1 MMKQAL
7 EGIKVLD
14 LTRVL
19 AGPYA
24 TMVMADMG
32 ADVIKIEAPGVGDD
46 SRAFGPYIA
55 NESAYFMSLNRNKR
69 SITLNLKKPKA
80 KELFLEM
87 VKKADVVVENY
98 RPGTMEK
105 LGLGYE
111 ELKKI
116 NPGIIYAASSGF
128 GHSGPYSKRAA
139 YDAVVQAMGGI
150 MSITGPKGGKPT
162 RVGPS
167 VGDITAGLFTAIGI
181 LAALNHRNNT
191 GQGQK
196 VDVAMLDCQVAI
208 LENAIAR
215 YVVTG
220 EVPKPA
226 GNRHTSITP
235 FEPFETS
242 DGEIMIAAGNDALFI
257 KLCELFG
264 TEEWVQD
271 ERFKSNPQR
280 TKHVEEL
287 TPLITAITKTKTTKE
302 WQELLDKAGVPNGPI
317 NTIDKVLEDPQVLAR
332 EMVVEVDH
340 PVAGHL
346 KMAGVPIK
354 MSETQGSVRKPAPVL
369 GQHTEE
375 ILQDLLGLNK
385 EEIEELKK
393 AEIF

>member
-1 MMKQAL
+1 MKQAL
-7 EGIKVLD
+7 EGIIVLD

-46 SRAFGPYIA
+46 SRQFGPYIQ

-80 KELFLEM
+80 RELFLEM

-105 LGLGYE
+105 LGLGFE
-111 ELKKI
+111 ELKKV

-150 MSITGPKGGKPT
+150 MSITGAIGGKPT

-167 VGDITAGLFTAIGI
+167 IGDITAGLFTTIGV
-181 LAALNHRNNT
+181 LAAINYRNNM
-191 GQGQK
+191 GVGQK

-242 DGEIMIAAGNDALFI
+242 DGEIMIAAGNDVLFE
-257 KLCELFG
+257 KLCEVFG
-264 TEEWVQD
+264 KEEWIQD
-271 ERFKSNPQR
+271 ERFKSNPLR
-280 TKHVEEL
+280 TKHVEDL
-287 TPLITAITKTKTTKE
+287 VLLITEVTRTKTTKE
-302 WQELLDKAGVPNGPI
+302 WQDLLDKAGVPNGPI
-317 NTIDKVLEDPQVLAR
+317 NSIDNVLKDPQVLAR
-332 EMVVEVDH
+332 EMIVEVDH

-354 MSETQGSVRKPAPVL
+354 MSETQGSIRKAAPLL

-375 ILQDLLGLNK
+375 ILKDLLDLSAKEIDSLKK
-385 EEIEELKK
+385 EEI
-393 AEIF
+393 F

>member
-1 MMKQAL
+1 MKQAL
-7 EGIKVLD
+7 EGIIVLD

-46 SRAFGPYIA
+46 SRQFGPYIQ

-80 KELFLEM
+80 RELFLEM

-105 LGLGYE
+105 LGLGFE
-111 ELKKI
+111 ELKKV

-150 MSITGPKGGKPT
+150 MSITGAIGGKPT

-167 VGDITAGLFTAIGI
+167 IGDITAGLFTTIGV
-181 LAALNHRNNT
+181 LAAINYRNNM
-191 GQGQK
+191 GVGQK

-242 DGEIMIAAGNDALFI
+242 DGEIMIAAGNDVLFE
-257 KLCELFG
+257 KLCEVFG
-264 TEEWVQD
+264 KEEWIQD
-271 ERFKSNPQR
+271 ERFKSNPLR
-280 TKHVEEL
+280 TKHVEDL
-287 TPLITAITKTKTTKE
+287 VLLITEVTRTKTTKE
-302 WQELLDKAGVPNGPI
+302 WQDLLDKAGVPNGPI
-317 NTIDKVLEDPQVLAR
+317 NSIDNVLKDPQVLAR
-332 EMVVEVDH
+332 EMIVEVDH

-354 MSETQGSVRKPAPVL
+354 MSETQGSIRKAAPLL

-375 ILQDLLGLNK
+375 ILKDLLDLSAEEIDLLKK
-385 EEIEELKK
+385 EEI
-393 AEIF
+393 F

>member
-1 MMKQAL
+1 MKQAL

-32 ADVIKIEAPGVGDD
+32 AEVIKIETPKIGDD
-46 SRAFGPYIA
+46 SRHFGPYI
-55 NESAYFMSLNRNKR
+55 NHESAYFMSLNRNKK
-69 SITLNLKKPKA
+69 SMTLNLKKEKA

-87 VKKADVVVENY
+87 VKHADVIVENY

-116 NPGIIYAASSGF
+116 NPRIIYAAASGF

-150 MSITGPKGGKPT
+150 MSITGEVGGVPT

-167 VGDITAGLFTAIGI
+167 IGDITAGLFSAIGI
-181 LAALNHRNNT
+181 LAALNYRNET
-191 GQGQK
+191 GIGQK

-235 FEPFETS
+235 FEPFETL
-242 DGEIMIAAGNDALFI
+242 DGEIMIAAGNDVLFQ
-257 KLCELFG
+257 KMCNVMNQNSWLE
-264 TEEWVQD
+264 D
-271 ERFKSNPQR
+271 ERFMTNPSR
-280 TKHVEEL
+280 TKHADELKELIEEV
-287 TPLITAITKTKTTKE
+287 TKTKNTE
-302 WQELLDKAGVPNGPI
+302 QWQNILDEAGVPNGPI
-317 NTIDKVLEDPQVLAR
+317 NTIDKVLEDPQVKAR
-332 EMVVEVDH
+332 EMIVEVDH

-354 MSETQGSVRKPAPVL
+354 MSETQGKVVNPAPLL
-369 GQHTEE
+369 GEHTHEVIKELLGYSDEE
-375 ILQDLLGLNK
+375 IKLL
-385 EEIEELKK
+385 EEEG
-393 AEIF
+393 IF

>member
-1 MMKQAL
+1 MKQAL

-32 ADVIKIEAPGVGDD
+32 ADVIKIEAPEVGDD
-46 SRAFGPYIA
+46 SRQFGPYIGD
-55 NESAYFMSLNRNKR
+55 ESAYFMSLNRNKR
-69 SITLNLKKPKA
+69 SITLNLKAPKA
-80 KELFLEM
+80 KELFIEM

-111 ELKKI
+111 ELKKV
-116 NPGIIYAASSGF
+116 NPGIIYAAASGF

-167 VGDITAGLFTAIGI
+167 IGDVTAGLFTAIGV
-181 LAALNHRNNT
+181 LAALNYRNNT
-191 GQGQK
+191 GIGQK
-196 VDVAMLDCQVAI
+196 VDVSMLDCQVAI

-220 EVPKPA
+220 EAPKPA
-226 GNRHTSITP
+226 GNRQSSITP

-242 DGEIMIAAGNDALFI
+242 DGEIMIAAGNDALFV
-257 KLCELFG
+257 KLCEVFG
-264 TEEWVQD
+264 TEEWAKD
-271 ERFKSNPQR
+271 ERFKSNPLR

-287 TPLITAITKTKTTKE
+287 VPLITEITRTKTTRA
-302 WQELLDKAGVPNGPI
+302 WQDLLDKAGVPNGPI
-317 NTIDKVLEDPQVLAR
+317 NTIDKVMEDPQVLAR
-332 EMVVEVDH
+332 DMIVEIDH

-354 MSETQGSVRKPAPVL
+354 MSETQGSVRTHAPLL

-375 ILQDLLGLNK
+375 ILKELLGMST
-385 EEIEELKK
+385 EEIDALKK
-393 AEIF
+393 EDIF

>member
-1 MMKQAL
+1 MRQAL

-24 TMVMADMG
+24 TMVMADLG
-32 ADVIKIEAPGVGDD
+32 ADVIKIEAPGIGDD
-46 SRAFGPYIA
+46 SRQFGPYVGD
-55 NESAYFMSLNRNKR
+55 ESAYFMSLNRNKR
-69 SITLNLKKPKA
+69 SITLNLKEEKA
-80 KELFLEM
+80 KEIFQEM

-116 NPGIIYAASSGF
+116 NPGIIYAACSGF

-139 YDAVVQAMGGI
+139 YDAVVQGMGGI
-150 MSITGPKGGKPT
+150 MSITGEKGGRPT

-167 VGDITAGLFTAIGI
+167 IGDITAGLFSAIGI
-181 LAALNHRNNT
+181 LAALHYRNQT
-191 GQGQK
+191 GIGQK

-220 EVPKPA
+220 VVPKPA

-235 FEPFETS
+235 FEPFETA
-242 DGEIMIAAGNDALFI
+242 DGEVMIAAGNDALWE
-257 KLCELFG
+257 KLCEALG
-264 TEEWVQD
+264 KEEWIQD
-271 ERFKSNPQR
+271 ERFQTNPLR

-287 TPLITAITKTKTTKE
+287 VPMIQEITRTKTTAE
-302 WQELLDKAGVPNGPI
+302 WLKILDQAGVPNGPI
-317 NTIDKVLEDPQVLAR
+317 NTIDKVIEDPQVLAR
-332 EMVVEVDH
+332 EMIVEVEH
-340 PVAGHL
+340 PVAGKL
-346 KMAGVPIK
+346 KMAGTPIK
-354 MSETQGSVRKPAPVL
+354 MSETQGGVRAPAPLL

-375 ILQDLLGLNK
+375 ILKELLGYSD
-385 EEIEELKK
+385 EEIEDLKK
-393 AEIF
+393 ENIF